1 MKTLPKR
8 LIKSF
13 LTLLLI
19 VSSVLLLPGCESTL
33 FDKNYKYRDYYVRV
47 GGDMYNNKI
56 IGRENEIIVLYAKE
70 KLLERENKLEKIEN
84 ERNYYVYIITEDMTN
99 QYIKVAKKVKYFYDN
114 GGGWYMKVSDITAIS
129 LDKYFEIEFRN

>member
-1 MKTLPKR
+1 M
-8 LIKSF
+8 
-13 LTLLLI
+13 
-19 VSSVLLLPGCESTL
+19 VSSVLLLTGCVNDLIHSN
-33 FDKNYKYRDYYVRV
+33 FRYRNYYVRI
-47 GGDMYNNKI
+47 GNDLYNNYI
-56 IGRENEIIVLYAKE
+56 IGRENEIIVLHSKE

-84 ERNYYVYIITEDMTN
+84 ERNYYVYIITNDMTK